1 MRDIRYRVFMVGW
14 EYPPHNSGGLG
25 IACEGLTQALA
36 DRSAE
41 IFFTLPYTFP
51 SSVSHMNVI
60 ACQTSADIEEELQ
73 ATIPPFLAYDRSLP
87 TIAAAPFSPASIDEL
102 ATLPQSEIEQR
113 VNYYADE
120 VLTAGR
126 KLRRKYD
133 LVHAHDWM
141 SFPAAIKLKEKLKKP
156 FIAHVH
162 STEVDRIPNGHGSHY
177 IAHTEYVGMQT
188 AHKVIAVSY
197 FTKRILVE
205 KYNID
210 PKKIEVVHNGV
221 TPAQKLDEVHTQFAK
236 KRPMIVFMGR
246 LTAQKG
252 AEYFLQL
259 AKAVLKEVPNALF
272 VVAGNGDQYHSLLF
286 QSAYDQL
293 SASVL
298 FTGFLRDQQR
308 EALLSRADVFVMPS
322 LSEPFGL
329 VALEA
334 AQRQTPVIVSH
345 NSGVKEIMP
354 HAIQADFWDIGLMA
368 NKIHQLIEDPQYAA
382 QVIAGQ
388 NDDLQHATWQN
399 AASNVSTI
407 YRNLLHKR

>member
-1 MRDIRYRVFMVGW
+1 MVMRDIKHRVFMVGW

-25 IACEGLTQALA
+25 VACEGLTQALA
-36 DRSAE
+36 ENNAQ
-41 IFFTLPYTFP
+41 IYFTLPYVFP
-51 SSVSHMNVI
+51 TSVDHMQVI
-60 ACQTSADIEEELQ
+60 TCQTSDLEGEEF
-73 ATIPPFLAYDRSLP
+73 IGRPPFLAYSQQLSTP
-87 TIAAAPFSPASIDEL
+87 MPFTRATSAEL
-102 ATLPQSEIEQR
+102 STLPQSEIEQR
-113 VNYYADE
+113 VNYYSDQ
-120 VLTAGR
+120 VLGVGQQM
-126 KLRRKYD
+126 RRKYD

-141 SFPAAIKLKEKLKKP
+141 AFPAAIKLKDKLKKP
-156 FIAHVH
+156 FIAHIH
-162 STEVDRIPNGHGSHY
+162 STEMDRIPNGRGSHY
-177 IAHTEYVGMQT
+177 IAHTEYLGMQAAT
-188 AHKVIAVSY
+188 KVIAVSY
-197 FTKRILVE
+197 FTRRILIE

-221 TPAQKLDEVHTQFAK
+221 TPASKLEGTETQFAT

-252 AEYFLQL
+252 AEYFLDL
-259 AKAVLKEVPNALF
+259 AKAVLKEIPDALF

-322 LSEPFGL
+322 VSEPFGL

-345 NSGVKEIMP
+345 NSGVKEIMKN
-354 HAIQADFWDIGLMA
+354 ALQADFWDVDRMVQQIRS
-368 NKIHQLIEDPQYAA
+368 LIQDQEFRQR
-382 QVIAGQ
+382 VISGQ

-399 AASNVSTI
+399 AATQVSSI
-407 YRNLLHKR
+407 YRKLLPKHN